1 MIIRKYGIELHRLT
15 HKDIHLVREMR
26 NREDIRSR
34 MHEQDYITEEM
45 QERWFHS
52 IDNMYNYFFLIFDK
66 GEKVGLVQA
75 KDVDFDARSCEPGI
89 YLWDAKAKAE
99 GVSVKASLVIS
110 DVLCFILGM
119 KSVFAKVRQDN
130 QVAYRHNLSLGFLP
144 AGSAEP
150 ETMRLDQERFL
161 ASAPRLRKICSAGKD
176 LNPTTIEDVEIHNV
190 ESCLYLYEDLPDDVR
205 TIFAEKIIALR

>member
-110 DVLCFILGM
+110 DFLCFFLGM
-119 KSVFAKVRQDN
+119 ESVLAKVRPDN
-130 QVAYRHNLSLGFLP
+130 TVAYRYNLSLGFLP
-144 AGSAEP
+144 VGASMP
-150 ETMRLDQERFL
+150 DYMCLSRERFL
-161 ASAPRLRKICSAGKD
+161 AMAPRLRKICSMGKD
-176 LNPTTIEDVEIHNV
+176 LQSTTIADIE
-190 ESCLYLYEDLPDDVR
+190 LPH
-205 TIFAEKIIALR
+205 